1 MAHSFTHATDGAPSG
16 GRFSALKSSDFR
28 TFWIASLVSQ
38 CGGWAAQVA
47 TSWLLLEMTNS
58 AFYLGLQGLF
68 LAVPFIASSMVAG
81 AVADRMDRKRL
92 LLITQWGSLAV
103 SLAQAVMVHMG
114 IIEVWHIYLFS
125 SLSWICAGFETA
137 ARQSLLPNMVQRHQ
151 IPSAIALYSTLHRTT
166 ALIGPA
172 LGGLAIA
179 QFGVA
184 GALYSQT
191 IGWALLVWAV
201 MLMRTVSIPRGGSG
215 PLFLAVKAGFTYARA
230 DRKIAA
236 LLAIQATASVLV
248 NSGALLPIYARD
260 ILQIGPQGLGLLHSV
275 TGAGSLAGMAL
286 VIWLGHHGTHG
297 RWIVFGS
304 TLYPVFLAGFGVS
317 TFLPLSLLMLF
328 LSGLV
333 EMTVGTLRQT
343 VMQLSVN
350 DAYRG
355 RVMSL
360 SSISARGLHPIGN
373 LQSGTLATL
382 MGAPFA
388 LVASAGLA
396 IGLAVW
402 IWSRTP
408 EFLSEA
414 GVVRNR
420 PAASRSHLT

>member
-1 MAHSFTHATDGAPSG
+1 MAHSFTHATDGAPAS

-28 TFWIASLVSQ
+28 TFWVASLISQ

-58 AFYLGLQGLF
+58 AFFLGLQGLF
-68 LAVPFIASSMVAG
+68 LAVPFIGSSMVAG

-92 LLITQWGSLAV
+92 LLITQWGSLVV
-103 SLAQAVMVHMG
+103 SLAQAVFVHVG
-114 IIEVWHIYLFS
+114 IIEIWQIYLFS

-137 ARQSLLPNMVQRHQ
+137 ARQSLIPNMVQRHQ

-184 GALYSQT
+184 GALYGQT
-191 IGWALLVWAV
+191 VGWALLVWAV
-201 MLMRTVSIPRGGSG
+201 MVMRSTSIAGGSG
-215 PLFLAVKAGFTYARA
+215 PLFRAVVAGFSYARA
-230 DRKIAA
+230 NRKIAA
-236 LLAIQATASVLV
+236 LLAIQASASVLV

-260 ILQIGPQGLGLLHSV
+260 ILEIGPQGLGLLHSV

-304 TLYPVFLAGFGVS
+304 TLYPVFLAGFGMS
-317 TFLPLSLLMLF
+317 TWLPLSMLMLF
-328 LSGLV
+328 CSGLV

-343 VMQLSVN
+343 VMQLSV
-350 DAYRG
+350 DDEYRG

-360 SSISARGLHPIGN
+360 SSISARGLHPMGN
-373 LQSGTLATL
+373 LQSGALATL
-382 MGAPFA
+382 VGAPSA

-396 IGLAVW
+396 VCIAIW
-402 IWSRTP
+402 IWIRTP
-408 EFLSEA
+408 DFLRESS
-414 GVVRNR
+414 G
-420 PAASRSHLT
+420 SR